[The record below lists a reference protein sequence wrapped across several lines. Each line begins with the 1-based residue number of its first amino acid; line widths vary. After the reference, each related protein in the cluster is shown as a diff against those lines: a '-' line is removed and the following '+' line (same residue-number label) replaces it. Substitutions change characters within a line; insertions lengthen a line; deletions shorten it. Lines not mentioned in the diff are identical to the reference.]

1 MPVMLRSFLGT
12 IAAML
17 VAVPAFAQAPNAAKL
32 AAIRVKMQQFVDK
45 GELGGAVTLIGRKGG
60 IVHHEAIGFRDVEA
74 KVDMAKD
81 SLFRIASMTKPITAM
96 AVMMLAEEGK
106 LKPGDAVEKYLPEF
120 KNQKLVASR
129 MGEIVTLKKPSR
141 AITIADLMSHT
152 SGLPGGYP
160 AGLGDVY
167 GLRHRTLNETT
178 LVISQQPL
186 HFEPGSKWSYCNS
199 GIDVLGRIVEV
210 VSGQSYEQ
218 FLQDRIFT
226 PLEMTDTTFKPNAEQ
241 LKRLASIYGFQDG
254 KRTLTKTPFLAA
266 LSNSKHPI
274 PAGGLCS
281 TAGDLAKLYRC
292 LLQGGTIDGKKIIG
306 EATLAEM
313 TKTQTGD
320 IKTGF
325 TDGMSFGYGFQVVK
339 TPTGITAN
347 LSPGA
352 FGHGGAFGT
361 QGWIDPKQDLFVV
374 LMIQR
379 TGIPNG
385 DASTYRAAFQQLAVE
400 ALNL

>member
-1 MPVMLRSFLGT
+1 MLRFFIT
-12 IAAML
+12 MATAMF
-17 VAVPAFAQAPNAAKL
+17 VVSSAFAQAPNAAKL
-32 AAIRVKMQQFVDK
+32 AEIRVKMQEFVDR
-45 GELGGAVTLIGRKGG
+45 GELGGAVTLIGRKNGV
-60 IVHHEAIGFRDVEA
+60 VHHEAVGFRDFETKA
-74 KVDMAKD
+74 DMAKD

-106 LKPGDAVEKYLPEF
+106 LKPNDPVEKYLPEF
-120 KNQKLVASR
+120 KGQKLVSSR
-129 MGEIVTLKKPSR
+129 MGDMVTLKKPAR
-141 AITIADLMSHT
+141 VVTIADLMTHT
-152 SGLPGGYP
+152 SGLPSGYP

-167 GLRHRTLNETT
+167 GQRSRTLNETT

-186 HFEPGSKWSYCNS
+186 DFEPGSKWSYCNS

-210 VSGQSYEQ
+210 VSGKSFER
-218 FLQDRIFT
+218 FVQDRVFS
-226 PLEMTDTTFKPNAEQ
+226 PLDMADTTFAPTAEQ
-241 LKRLASIYGFQDG
+241 VKRLATTYGTKDG
-254 KRTLTKTPFLAA
+254 KLVPAPTTFLAA

-292 LLQGGTIDGKKIIG
+292 LLNGGSIDGKRIIG

-347 LSPGA
+347 LNPGA
-352 FGHGGAFGT
+352 YGHGGAFGT
-361 QGWIDPKQDLFVV
+361 QGWIDPKQDVFLV
-374 LMIQR
+374 LLIQR

-385 DASTYRAAFQQLAVE
+385 DGSTYRATFQRLAIE
-400 ALNL
+400 AIQP